1 MNKSKSYILPLVLY
15 DYQENVQQLL
25 DNIENTFIRYREKD
39 YVLVL
44 TLYKDNLT
52 PDFFNYY
59 KELPIF
65 VDFSERDDRYLLVL
79 SIPEESKLDYDKFID
94 SKYSKI
100 SESGKEKII
109 KFTYRY
115 YPLQLH
121 DTISKVVFRDPQ
133 LIKEWKEYLNII
145 EFPEDVELSSKIDL
159 IKETYNYG

>member
-25 DNIENTFIRYREKD
+25 DNIEDTFIRYREKD

-59 KELPIF
+59 RKLPIF
-65 VDFSERDDRYLLVL
+65 VDFSERDSRYLLIL
-79 SIPEESKLDYDKFID
+79 SVPEESKSDYDKFID
-94 SKYSKI
+94 SKYSKM

-115 YPLQLH
+115 YPLDLH
-121 DTISKVVFRDPQ
+121 EAVSKVVFRDPQ
-133 LIKEWKEYLNII
+133 LVKEWKDYLNITD
-145 EFPEDVELSSKIDL
+145 FPEDVELSSKIDL

>member
-1 MNKSKSYILPLVLY
+1 MNKSRSYILPLVLY
-15 DYQENVQQLL
+15 NYQENVQQLL
-25 DNIENTFIRYREKD
+25 DNIEDTFIRYREKD

-59 KELPIF
+59 RKLPIF
-65 VDFSERDDRYLLVL
+65 VDFSERDSRYLLVL
-79 SIPEESKLDYDKFID
+79 SVPEESKSDYDKFID
-94 SKYSKI
+94 SKYSKM

-115 YPLQLH
+115 YPLDLH
-121 DTISKVVFRDPQ
+121 EAVSKVVFRDPQ
-133 LIKEWKEYLNII
+133 LVKEWKDYLNITD
-145 EFPEDVELSSKIDL
+145 FPEDVELSSKIDL